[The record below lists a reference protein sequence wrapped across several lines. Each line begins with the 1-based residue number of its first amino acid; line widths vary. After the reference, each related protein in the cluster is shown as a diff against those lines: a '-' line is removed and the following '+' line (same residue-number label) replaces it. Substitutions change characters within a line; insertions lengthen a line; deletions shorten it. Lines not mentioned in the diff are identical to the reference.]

1 MSREEFSRAFA
12 VARHMRSLGHKP
24 SERLASSLDD
34 ALVEYRLSH
43 PDLCLLVE
51 KDLWGGH
58 GSGGKGGGGG
68 DGRVLRVHHGTTR
81 EVRFQVLS
89 ALNSLRRDPEVTEL
103 RLDLGSSLDCQVV
116 VSLLESDLGLDVE
129 TAEGGRQV
137 VVKV

>member
-1 MSREEFSRAFA
+1 MRPPKPK
-12 VARHMRSLGHKP
+12 RH
-24 SERLASSLDD
+24 
-34 ALVEYRLSH
+34 
-43 PDLCLLVE
+43 
-51 KDLWGGH
+51 
-58 GSGGKGGGGG
+58 GGG

>member
-1 MSREEFSRAFA
+1 M
-12 VARHMRSLGHKP
+12 
-24 SERLASSLDD
+24 
-34 ALVEYRLSH
+34 
-43 PDLCLLVE
+43 
-51 KDLWGGH
+51 
-58 GSGGKGGGGG
+58 
-68 DGRVLRVHHGTTR
+68 
-81 EVRFQVLS
+81 LS